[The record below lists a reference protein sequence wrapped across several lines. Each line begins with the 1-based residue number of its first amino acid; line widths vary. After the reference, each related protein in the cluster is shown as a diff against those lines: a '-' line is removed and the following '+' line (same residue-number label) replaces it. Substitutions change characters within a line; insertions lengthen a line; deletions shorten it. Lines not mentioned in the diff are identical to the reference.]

1 MVGSEKR
8 EHPRLRHLLMP
19 QGSIPWGFQAEEDWS
34 SWTLEEKLLLLV
46 REVQSDLE
54 SMLSVSPG
62 PIRWPYSKFQDLILT

>member
-1 MVGSEKR
+1 MVGSEKG
-8 EHPRLRHLLMP
+8 EHPHSRHILMP
-19 QGSIPWGFQAEEDWS
+19 QGSIPWGFQAEEEWC

-54 SMLSVSPG
+54 SMLSVSSG